1 MEELFIGDRDRDT
14 LKDYLRGRVADDCDS
29 NFMLSEQFGGVIGH
43 GVGQVCVGR
52 YKKLSLLV
60 SSCLR
65 VQLDAASQWDL

>member
-1 MEELFIGDRDRDT
+1 MYEFFIWDSDWDT
-14 LKDYLRGRVADDCDS
+14 FECYLCCHIADDRDS
-29 NFMLSEQFGGVIGH
+29 NFVLSEQFGGVIGH

-65 VQLDAASQWDL
+65 VELDAASERDL